1 MDFEDR
7 FEAMA
12 ESYEG
17 QADIEGIRA
26 AARQLKEAI
35 DQLNADY
42 AAALEAGD
50 DQAAQT
56 LRDKGIALDQETH
69 LIFKDAVAATA
80 AFDWEDNTV
89 FPYEVTS
96 GNIAAL
102 EGAIDALE
110 QGDAALALDEYL
122 YNVDYNWYAY
132 DFSQETYTYLL
143 DKMYNKA
150 EGTWGE
156 GMIRRPGEDLWEEIH
171 SLKDKIEAG
180 QTDFAAEIEA
190 LEQALERQQ
199 GYAAELDEQM
209 VSDVDSLTQ
218 RMTQAAAAA

>member
-1 MDFEDR
+1 M
-7 FEAMA
+7 
-12 ESYEG
+12 
-17 QADIEGIRA
+17 
-26 AARQLKEAI
+26 
-35 DQLNADY
+35 
-42 AAALEAGD
+42 
-50 DQAAQT
+50 
-56 LRDKGIALDQETH
+56 
-69 LIFKDAVAATA
+69 IFKDAVAATA

-218 RMTQAAAAA
+218 RMTQAAAGV